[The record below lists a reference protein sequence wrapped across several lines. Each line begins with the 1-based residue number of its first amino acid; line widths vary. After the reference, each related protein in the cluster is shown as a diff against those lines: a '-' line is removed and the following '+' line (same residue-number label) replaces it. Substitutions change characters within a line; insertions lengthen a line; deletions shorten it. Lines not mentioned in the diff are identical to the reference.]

1 MNNRIK
7 YSQEWSAP
15 IVLLGEYVCWT
26 YVMIKCKNVG
36 IKSLAGNNRGKN
48 VDKDGNPVYLPDLVK
63 RVMESVIR
71 FRVQMNRP
79 IWFASNTDPKFVKD
93 VFSEDIA
100 SLLREAVVP
109 LCVRGDD
116 FRREIQR
123 RNKRKFIDR

>member
-1 MNNRIK
+1 MNSRIK

-15 IVLLGEYVCWT
+15 IKLLGEYVCWT
-26 YVMIKCKNVG
+26 YVMTKRKSAG

-48 VDKDGNPVYLPDLVK
+48 VDKDGNPVYLPELVK

-109 LCVRGDD
+109 LCVRGED